1 MNYKAAPP
9 INQRFDNAYHFFKGT
24 IHSIHSLLRTYI
36 PLIMIKYMT
45 A

>member
-24 IHSIHSLLRTYI
+24 IHSLVRTYI